1 MQNPRAIVAVLLCVI
16 ILAFV
21 VSSAVITLRGVGIN
35 DQGLAFW
42 KEFLLVITGALAGYI
57 GGSAGSNDK

>member
-1 MQNPRAIVAVLLCVI
+1 MQNPRAVVAVLLCLI

-21 VSSAVITLRGVGIN
+21 VSSAVITVKGVGIN

-57 GGSAGSNDK
+57 GGSGAKDA

>member
-1 MQNPRAIVAVLLCVI
+1 MNNPRAIVAVLLCVI
-16 ILAFV
+16 ILTFV
-21 VSSAVITLRGVGIN
+21 IASAAITLKGVGIN

-57 GGSAGSNDK
+57 GGAGSKNE

>member
-1 MQNPRAIVAVLLCVI
+1 MLCLI

-21 VSSAVITLRGVGIN
+21 VSSAVITVKGVGIN

-57 GGSAGSNDK
+57 GGSGAKDA

>member
-1 MQNPRAIVAVLLCVI
+1 MQNPRAVVAILLCVI

-21 VSSAVITLRGVGIN
+21 VGSAIITLKGVGIN

-42 KEFLLVITGALAGYI
+42 REFLLVITGALAGYI
-57 GGSAGSNDK
+57 GGSGAKDA

>member
-1 MQNPRAIVAVLLCVI
+1 MNNPRAVVAILLCLI

-21 VSSAVITLRGVGIN
+21 IASAAITLKGVGIN

-57 GGSAGSNDK
+57 GGAGSKDA

>member
-1 MQNPRAIVAVLLCVI
+1 MQNPRAVVAVLLCLI

-21 VSSAVITLRGVGIN
+21 VSSAVITLKGVGIN

-57 GGSAGSNDK
+57 GGSGAKDA

>member
-1 MQNPRAIVAVLLCVI
+1 MNSRAVVAVLLCLI

-21 VSSAVITLRGVGIN
+21 ISSAAITLKGVGIN

-57 GGSAGSNDK
+57 GGSSGKDA

>member
-1 MQNPRAIVAVLLCVI
+1 MMQNPRAVVAILLCVI

-21 VSSAVITLRGVGIN
+21 VSSAVITLKGAGIN

-57 GGSAGSNDK
+57 GGSGAKDA

>member
-1 MQNPRAIVAVLLCVI
+1 MQNSRAVVAILLCII

-21 VSSAVITLRGVGIN
+21 ISSAVITLKGVGIN

-42 KEFLLVITGALAGYI
+42 QQWLAMVTGALAGYI
-57 GGSAGSNDK
+57 GGAGSKDA